1 MQKGWGGVG
10 ATRNK
15 KWAHLD
21 VAIGIEEDVLQLEI
35 PVDNPILK
43 EGGGGSG
50 GGQQGGQCMRV
61 WSGK

>member
-10 ATRNK
+10 AAVN

-21 VAIGIEEDVLQLEI
+21 IAIGIEEDVLQLEI

-43 EGGGGSG
+43 EGGGSG
-50 GGQQGGQCMRV
+50 EGQQGGQCVRA
-61 WSGK
+61 